1 MRQRFAG
8 IYTSI
13 YTSLDVLT
21 EFSGRLLA
29 WLLPMMVL
37 LTLTIVVL
45 RYLFDIGTIATQ
57 EVVVYMHGAS
67 FMLGLAYALKQ
78 GAHVRVDVLANRMSS
93 RLRIWIDLFG
103 HLLFLLPLCGCIIWF
118 SWDYVAAAW
127 RVREGSPEVGGLPGI
142 YLLKT
147 LLPLSA
153 TLLALQGVAEI
164 ARCLRLLQDE

>member
-1 MRQRFAG
+1 VRDRVAAIYRS

-13 YTSLDVLT
+13 DALT

-37 LTLTIVVL
+37 LTLAIVIL
-45 RYLFDIGTIATQ
+45 RYLFDIGTVATQ

-78 GAHVRVDVLANRMSS
+78 GAHVRVDVLANRMSP
-93 RLRIWIDLFG
+93 RLRIWVDLCG

-127 RVREGSPEVGGLPGI
+127 RVHEGSPEVGGLPGI

-147 LLPLSA
+147 LLPLAA

-164 ARCLRLLQDE
+164 ARCLRFLHDE